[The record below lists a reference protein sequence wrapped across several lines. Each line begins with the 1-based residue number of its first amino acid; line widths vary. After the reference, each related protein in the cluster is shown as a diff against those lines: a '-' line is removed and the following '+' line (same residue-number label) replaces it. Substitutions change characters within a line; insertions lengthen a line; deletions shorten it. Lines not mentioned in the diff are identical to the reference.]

1 MAIAR
6 TAFPSWERVARQR
19 VYWATNYKRTWK
31 GSAVTSFV
39 SPLFYVVAMGVLL
52 GGFVDDSTA
61 GTNALGGAPSY
72 LAFVAPGL
80 AAAHAMQIATGE
92 VTWPVMGNL
101 KWHRTYYAMVATPLS
116 VPDVVAAHLAY
127 VAFRLAITTGVFLLV
142 LAPFGVF
149 ESVTGVLLEADPGY
163 VTGIRDRLQR
173 MDGVALVQTK
183 AELQAQIDQLMAYSQ
198 ASIWLMFFNWS
209 LIVSMRA
216 RLRSSNLS
224 QSRMSRFFMFLRILV
239 KSSSPWTK
247 RASCNAWEIYPRS
260 PKSWPKSRWLSVGTG
275 WRSSTWPGVRQ
286 KAKSSPA
293 SLTIRCSLKP

>member
-61 GTNALGGAPSY
+61 GTGALGGAPSY

-116 VPDVVAAHLAY
+116 VPDVVAAHLSY
-127 VAFRLAITTGVFLLV
+127 VAFRLAVTTGVFLLV

-149 ESVTGVLLEADPGY
+149 ESLTGVLLAWPVLVLVGMSFAGFLFAFSASIKDESGFSLVY
-163 VTGIRDRLQR
+163 RL
-173 MDGVALVQTK
+173 MVIPLFLFSGAFFPIENLGPVLEGVARFTPLWHGVDLTRMLCLDTVDLSRALVHLAVLVGLT
-183 AELQAQIDQLMAYSQ
+183 AVG
-198 ASIWLMFFNWS
+198 WLWAIRG
-209 LIVSMRA
+209 LERRMR
-216 RLRSSNLS
+216 S
-224 QSRMSRFFMFLRILV
+224 
-239 KSSSPWTK
+239 
-247 RASCNAWEIYPRS
+247 
-260 PKSWPKSRWLSVGTG
+260 
-275 WRSSTWPGVRQ
+275 
-286 KAKSSPA
+286 
-293 SLTIRCSLKP
+293 